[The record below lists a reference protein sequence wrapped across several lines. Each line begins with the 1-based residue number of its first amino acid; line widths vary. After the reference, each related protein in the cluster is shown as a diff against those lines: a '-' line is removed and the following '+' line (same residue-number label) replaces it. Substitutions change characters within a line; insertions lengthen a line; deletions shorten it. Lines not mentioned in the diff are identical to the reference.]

1 MNIKQGKRHANLIAE
16 IIFTL
21 FLSVFIGV
29 VFLNPI
35 WKLYSPPFPM
45 ERVFPAIVAP
55 VDGPFYLQNAIQG
68 YQWQPQAILSIW
80 FHPLLPWLVSLLSGV
95 FSPEISFWLI
105 SIVFAIG
112 CFFLLE
118 KINSLYGFEIAPGL
132 LPLILV
138 VPGGLSIATGN
149 PEIPTLFFS
158 SALLLSVLVWQKW
171 SITFLCGVLAILT
184 KPNALYMVPYLT
196 VYILVSLYRRDKI
209 VLIQSFIGIF
219 GILLGWAFWIVFVDL
234 KIGEFGSYWE
244 ARRIASSFVA
254 GNPINFLVELANS
267 FIYKDDIR
275 DQIRYSTAL
284 IIPLVNIWFISRLS
298 FPKEAH
304 RYAITAGILSML
316 VIALMYGNPNKII
329 VYIIT
334 LPGYF
339 SVYFMLIQSILDK
352 QWRSNLVNR
361 FLITPLFVIYC
372 VFMLYVYIV
381 GTPSGWY
388 Y

>member
-1 MNIKQGKRHANLIAE
+1 MEIKHGKKTISLITE

-21 FLSVFIGV
+21 FLSTFIGV

-68 YQWQPQAILSIW
+68 YQWKPQAILSIW
-80 FHPLLPWLVSLLSGV
+80 FHPLLPLLVSLLSSIL
-95 FSPEISFWLI
+95 SPGIAFWLI

-112 CFFLLE
+112 CIFLLE
-118 KINSLYGFEIAPGL
+118 KINLLYGFEIAPGL

-138 VPGGLSIATGN
+138 IPGGLSIATGN

-184 KPNALYMVPYLT
+184 KPNALYMVPYLS
-196 VYILVSLYRRDKI
+196 VYMLVSLYKRDKKI
-209 VLIQSFIGIF
+209 FIQSLTGIL
-219 GILLGWAFWIVFVDL
+219 GVLLGWAFWIMFVDL
-234 KIGEFGSYWE
+234 KTGELGSYWE

-254 GNPINFLVELANS
+254 GNPISFLVELANS
-267 FIYKDDIR
+267 FIYKDDVR

-298 FPKEAH
+298 FSKEVH
-304 RYAITAGILSML
+304 RYAITAGILSMMA
-316 VIALMYGNPNKII
+316 IALIYGNPNKII

-339 SVYFMLIQSILDK
+339 SVYFMLIHSMLDN
-352 QWRSNLVNR
+352 QWRSNLVNKY
-361 FLITPLFVIYC
+361 LIIPLFVVYC
-372 VFMLYVYIV
+372 VFLLYVYIV